1 MISILYGRKN
11 DFTKSNVYFERQ
23 LSIVKETNDVKSEA
37 SALNG
42 LGQNYGRM
50 GRDYGNAMAYLEQ
63 ALGFESERGDVR
75 IGMTYSTMG
84 DVLVAQEGHEKE
96 AILMYQ
102 NSFGLFE
109 EANLSE
115 ALVRVFLKL
124 GDAYTKIRAWDDA
137 IASLEESISITD
149 SIEDERLRNQLHV
162 FGKQSLR
169 SSIVLTDH
177 LLIFLSEMTNSS
189 AKHYSGLK
197 PPSSVK

>member
-1 MISILYGRKN
+1 
-11 DFTKSNVYFERQ
+11 
-23 LSIVKETNDVKSEA
+23 
-37 SALNG
+37 
-42 LGQNYGRM
+42 M
-50 GRDYGNAMAYLEQ
+50 GEL
-63 ALGFESERGDVR
+63 L
-75 IGMTYSTMG
+75 
-84 DVLVAQEGHEKE
+84 LAQEGREKE
-96 AILMYQ
+96 AILMFQ
-102 NSFGLFE
+102 KCVGSFE
-109 EANLSE
+109 QEYDAN
-115 ALVRVFLKL
+115 VFLKL
-124 GDAYTKIRAWDDA
+124 GQAYTQIRAWDDA